1 MNPARVLPALDFAR
15 AGLAVLIFAALT
27 SLSPETIRCRQRYI
41 GSGGNRRAAGLSEEF
56 APPLLNHGG
65 LAIALESAHHQYS
78 VPDIRQDRL
87 VELWQQRFAQR
98 IPWRHELR
106 HQVVRVTEAE
116 VVSAQI
122 AFE

>member
-1 MNPARVLPALDFAR
+1 MNPARVLPALDFAL

-27 SLSPETIRCRQRYI
+27 LLSLKTIRLQVKRHRWETP
-41 GSGGNRRAAGLSEEF
+41 RRGLSEDF

-65 LAIALESAHHQYS
+65 LAIALEPPQHQHA
-78 VPDIRQDRL
+78 VPEIRQDRL
-87 VELWQQRFAQR
+87 IELRQQRFAQR

-106 HQVVRVTEAE
+106 HQVVRVTEAQ
-116 VVSAQI
+116 VVSAEI